1 MVVLDNRERKSDVPF
16 FTIITVVR
24 NGAPT
29 IERCIKSIASQTF
42 RDFEYLVVEGA
53 SSDETLEIAKANTS
67 TIDLLIS
74 EEDNGLYF
82 AMNKAIGLARGRYIG
97 ILNADDAY
105 FPETLDAVWS
115 LLKENPECDVIYG
128 AMEYFS
134 LPGEAFFIH
143 CDELPRHMIFHPTCF
158 VSRNAYGRNGLFN
171 TKYRVAADYDLMF
184 RLSKGKERFLGTE
197 LVLAKFSEG
206 GISSKLRLR
215 SMLETSEIQAKYN
228 LESRF
233 RKSIKLVR
241 IITATYVKM
250 ILRKPIDWL
259 VGIVR
264 RYGQ

>member
-1 MVVLDNRERKSDVPF
+1 MVVIDNRDRKSDVPF

-42 RDFEYLVVEGA
+42 RDFEYLVFEGV
-53 SSDETLEIAKANTS
+53 SSDETLEIAKANSS

-74 EEDNGLYF
+74 EADNGLYF
-82 AMNKAIGLARGRYIG
+82 AMNKAINYARGRYIG

-105 FPETLDAVWS
+105 FPETLHIVRS
-115 LLKENPECDVIYG
+115 LLKKNPECDVIYG
-128 AMEYFS
+128 AMEYLS
-134 LPGEAFFIH
+134 LPGKPFFIH
-143 CDELPRHMIFHPTCF
+143 SNELPRHMIYHPTCF

-171 TKYRVAADYDLMF
+171 TKYRIAADYDLMF
-184 RLSKGKERFLGTE
+184 RLIAGKERFLGTE

-241 IITATYVKM
+241 IITVTYVRI

-259 VGIVR
+259 VRIVR
-264 RYGQ
+264 RLSQ